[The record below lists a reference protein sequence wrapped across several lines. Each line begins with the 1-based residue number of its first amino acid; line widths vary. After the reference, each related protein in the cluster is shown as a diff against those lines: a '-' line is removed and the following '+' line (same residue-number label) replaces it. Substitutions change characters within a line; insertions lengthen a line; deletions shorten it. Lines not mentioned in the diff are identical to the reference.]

1 MIGIQKAAT
10 VETRNWKWLRYYK
23 MGKNTL
29 FSVVPKLRSADGSR
43 FVIKIAG
50 KQTGKQKKK
59 QLNKKQQQ
67 QRQQQKAR
75 GW

>member
-1 MIGIQKAAT
+1 
-10 VETRNWKWLRYYK
+10 

-75 GW
+75 G

>member
-1 MIGIQKAAT
+1 
-10 VETRNWKWLRYYK
+10 

-50 KQTGKQKKK
+50 KQTGKQKKTIK
-59 QLNKKQQQ
+59 QKTTTTTTTTKSK
-67 QRQQQKAR
+67 RVIMVMIMITVIRIAITIMII
-75 GW
+75 